1 MGQLGLETN
10 EEGWAL
16 SLSLKSFFFP
26 SIDFEFIRRKRGF

>member
-16 SLSLKSFFFP
+16 SLSLKSFFP